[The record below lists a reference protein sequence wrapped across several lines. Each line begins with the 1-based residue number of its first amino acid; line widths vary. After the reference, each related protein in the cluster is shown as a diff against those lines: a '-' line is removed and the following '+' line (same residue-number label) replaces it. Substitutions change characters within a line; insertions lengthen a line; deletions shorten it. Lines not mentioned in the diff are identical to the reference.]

1 MATTLKTNQR
11 DYFPGETVTL
21 TLGEFDPGSSF
32 VFAVRDSASDPGDDG
47 VANVY
52 SPFWVTDGGWGDRD
66 GLVNGQIVAQWV
78 VPSDPDGSGP
88 LVAPALHATLEVT
101 ASTASTSGTGGV
113 VVASTTFTDAN
124 PTPVQLF
131 YVPMPENQLLQALQA
146 IDTGN
151 SSPDPVNPMQ
161 TYISIA
167 ASNSGTWIYYD
178 HWEDGYEADI
188 SNPTQATT
196 RVWGDGNLAN
206 GVAPGTVN
214 DLITAG
220 TVLVLN
226 NPVDTNNPLPTDY
239 DGGDKFAA
247 SKTVAVTR
255 VGWASGSDTL
265 LAGSVEVLDTN
276 NWGTSFRAP
285 VGQNIPNTDS
295 FQMFEYTGL
304 FIQAGEG
311 GAVINV
317 DVNANGL
324 VDAGDVVNV
333 ALAEGKSYLVND
345 GVNIGATV
353 TSSKPVQV
361 DILTGD
367 IGSNYESRDSAL
379 LPTNLWSN
387 NYYTPVSTQDANAT
401 TVWLYNPGATSI
413 NVTYTY
419 RSNSTTTPSTTITV
433 AANSYAKQVIPDGSG
448 ARFHTASGANFYAF
462 STTDSNSGQ
471 SDGGGNQ
478 AYDWGFTL
486 IPQYSLTNQVLIG
499 LGIGRDPTSGTNP
512 NENGNPVW
520 VTPIGNGNTP
530 VNVYVDRN
538 NDGVV
543 DQTLSLRELERAK
556 VFDPDGNQ
564 TGMRIYTDAPGVK
577 LAAAW
582 GQDPASAS
590 PGAPG
595 LDVGTGVPPL
605 PQFGAGKNGT
615 LLVDADGGGQITAGD
630 TLLYTITIPNI
641 STVPVPDVK
650 LQDILPADT
659 TYISNSTKIN
669 RGDGLG
675 FVSIPDAGTTPFPLD
690 EGGAILGTIPVGKTY
705 TVTFEARI
713 DAFKDLDPGRI
724 AIVNNGTVNALGE
737 TKPISDTTPL
747 YFFTNIDIEKFTNGE
762 DADTPTGPVLLVNS
776 PVVWTYEVKTTGN
789 VWLSGISV
797 TDSVFGVNPVKVD
810 ANNDTFNDGDTNKDN
825 ILQTGETWLYQAT
838 GIATTIGQYTNTG
851 TATGTPVYGNGT
863 TVVPGLA
870 NPVVDTDPS
879 HYFGADATIDVEKYV
894 SIDGG
899 ANWVDADL
907 ATGPYLSSGTD
918 PQFKFVVTNTGNVDL
933 ANVTLTD
940 SDFNIDGADKSVSI
954 GALAAGASYELIYA
968 DAAWAAGQHTDTA
981 TASGEYT
988 DDNGDTTTPTDTD
1001 DANYFGS
1008 NATID
1013 VEKYVSI
1020 DGGANWVDADLATGP
1035 YLSSG
1040 TDPQFKFV
1048 VTNTGNVDLANVTL
1062 TDSDFNIDGAD
1073 KSVSIGALAAGAS
1086 YELIYADA
1094 AWAAGQHTDTATASG
1109 EYTDD
1114 NGDTTTPTD
1123 TDDANYFGSNATID
1137 VEKYVSIDGGAN
1149 WVDAD
1154 LATGPYLSSGTD
1166 PQFKFVVTNTGN
1178 VDLANVTLTDSDFN
1192 IDGADKSVS
1201 IGALAAG
1208 ASYELIYADA
1218 AWAAGQH
1225 TDTATASGEYTDDNG
1240 DTTTPTDTDDA
1251 NYFGSNAT
1259 IDVEKYV
1266 SIDGGA
1272 NWVDADLA
1280 TGPYLSSGTDPQF
1293 KFVVTNTGNV
1303 DLANVTLT
1311 DSDFNIDGADK
1322 SVSIGALAAGAS
1334 YELIYA
1340 DAAWAAGQH
1349 TDTATASGEYTDDNG
1364 DTTTPTDTDDA
1375 NYFGSNATID
1385 VEKYVSIDGGANW
1398 VDADLATG
1406 PYLSS
1411 GTDPQFKFVVTNT
1424 GNVDLA
1430 NVTLTDSDF
1439 NIDGADKSVS
1449 IGALAAGASYELIYA
1464 DAAWAAGQHT
1474 DTATASGEYTDDNGD
1489 TTTPTDTDDANY
1501 FGSNA
1506 TIDVEKYVSIDGG
1519 ANWVDADLATGP
1531 YLSSGT
1537 DPQFKFVVTNTGNVD
1552 LANVTLTDSDFNI
1565 DGADKS
1571 VSIGALAAGASYELI
1586 YADAAWAAGQH
1597 TDTATASGEYTDD
1610 NGDTTTPTDT
1620 DDANYFGSNATIDV
1634 EKYVSIDGGANW
1646 VDADL
1651 ATGPYLSSGTDPQF
1665 KFVVTN
1671 TGNVDLA
1678 NVTLTDSDFNIDGA
1692 DKSVSIGALAAGA
1705 SYELIYADAAWAA
1718 GQHTD
1723 TATASGEYTD
1733 DNGDTTTP
1741 TDTDDANYFGS
1752 NATIDVE
1759 KYVSIDGGANWV
1771 DADLATGP
1779 YLSSGTDPQFK
1790 FVVTN
1795 TGNVDLANVT
1805 LTDSDFNIDGADKS
1819 VSIGALAAGASY
1831 ELIYADAAWAA
1842 GQHTD
1847 TATASGEYTDDN
1859 GDTTTPT
1866 DTDDANYFGS
1876 NATID
1881 VEKYVSIDGGANWVD
1896 ADLATG
1902 PYLSSGTDPQ
1912 FKFVVTNTGDVDL
1925 ANVTLTDSDFN
1936 IDGADKSVSIGALAA
1951 GASYELIYADAA
1963 WAAGQHTDTA
1973 TASGEYTDDN
1983 GDTTT
1988 PTDTDDANYFGSNA
2002 TIDVEKYVSIDGGAN
2017 WVDADLA
2024 TGPYLSS
2031 GTDPQFK
2038 FVVTNTGNV
2047 DLANVTLTDSDF
2059 NIDGADK
2066 SVSIGALAAGASYEL
2081 IYADAAWA
2089 AGQHTDTATASG
2101 EYTDDNGDTTT
2112 PTDTDDANY
2121 FGSNATIDVE
2131 KYVSIDGGANW
2142 VDADLATGPYLS
2154 SGTDPQFK
2162 FVVTNT
2168 GNVDL
2173 ANVTLTDSDFN
2184 IDGADKSVSIG
2195 ALAAGAS
2202 YELIYADAAWA
2213 AGQHTD
2219 TATASG
2225 EYTDDNGDTTTPTD
2239 TDDANYFGSNAT
2251 IDVEKYV
2258 SIDGG
2263 ANWVDADLATGP
2275 YLSSGTDP
2283 QFKFV
2288 VTNTGNVDLANVTLT
2303 DSDFNIDGADKSVS
2317 IGALAAGASYEL
2329 IYADAAWAAGQHTDT
2344 ATASGEYTDDNGDTT
2359 TPTDTDDANYFGFEP
2374 TGSIGD
2380 FVWEDLNYNGKQDA
2394 NEPGIAGVT
2403 VNLLDTNGN
2412 VVKTTQTGSGND
2424 LGKYLFGNVAPGDYS
2439 IQVVKPSNGY
2449 FFTKPNV
2456 PGDDALDS
2464 DVGDTGLT
2472 AIFNLS
2478 AGENDL
2484 TVDAGLYRKANLG
2497 DLVWLDRDNDGIQDS
2512 NERGVDK
2519 VIVKLLD
2526 ASGAQVAMT
2535 TTDASGKYLFSN
2547 LDPGSYKLEFDKSL
2561 ALTGAISVA
2570 KYPWSSKQNQGNDDG
2585 LDSDVAGSGFK
2596 ATTAL
2601 FTLESGE
2608 NDLTQDAAITP
2619 IVIDLNGDGIK
2630 TIARADSQGTFDLLG
2645 TGSGINSGWLSG
2657 DDGFLVIDRN
2667 GNGSIDDISEMFG
2680 GSSKG
2685 DGFAKLASFDSN
2697 ADGMVNAN
2705 DADFAGLKIWRDVNG
2720 NHQTDDG
2727 ELMSLAD
2734 AGLVG
2739 LSISYSEL
2747 PFLDAKGNLH
2757 LERGSA
2763 TRADGSVV
2771 DMTDVY
2777 FNISASDAAAAGVQ
2791 APTLAELMGSDNS
2804 FDSLMTDVAAVAGQ
2818 EPFDTAMGDAA
2829 DSTNGGCAA
2838 DWSGMNSMEVQL
2850 IGQAEASFSGVF

>member
-879 HYFGADATIDVEKYV
+879 HYFG
-894 SIDGG
+894 
-899 ANWVDADL
+899 
-907 ATGPYLSSGTD
+907 
-918 PQFKFVVTNTGNVDL
+918 
-933 ANVTLTD
+933 
-940 SDFNIDGADKSVSI
+940 
-954 GALAAGASYELIYA
+954 
-968 DAAWAAGQHTDTA
+968 
-981 TASGEYT
+981 
-988 DDNGDTTTPTDTD
+988 
-1001 DANYFGS
+1001 S

-1424 GNVDLA
+1424 
-1430 NVTLTDSDF
+1430 VTL
-1439 NIDGADKSVS
+1439 I
-1449 IGALAAGASYELIYA
+1449 
-1464 DAAWAAGQHT
+1464 W
-1474 DTATASGEYTDDNGD
+1474 
-1489 TTTPTDTDDANY
+1489 PT
-1501 FGSNA
+1501 S
-1506 TIDVEKYVSIDGG
+1506 
-1519 ANWVDADLATGP
+1519 P
-1531 YLSSGT
+1531 
-1537 DPQFKFVVTNTGNVD
+1537 
-1552 LANVTLTDSDFNI
+1552 
-1565 DGADKS
+1565 
-1571 VSIGALAAGASYELI
+1571 
-1586 YADAAWAAGQH
+1586 
-1597 TDTATASGEYTDD
+1597 
-1610 NGDTTTPTDT
+1610 
-1620 DDANYFGSNATIDV
+1620 
-1634 EKYVSIDGGANW
+1634 
-1646 VDADL
+1646 
-1651 ATGPYLSSGTDPQF
+1651 
-1665 KFVVTN
+1665 
-1671 TGNVDLA
+1671 
-1678 NVTLTDSDFNIDGA
+1678 
-1692 DKSVSIGALAAGA
+1692 
-1705 SYELIYADAAWAA
+1705 
-1718 GQHTD
+1718 
-1723 TATASGEYTD
+1723 
-1733 DNGDTTTP
+1733 
-1741 TDTDDANYFGS
+1741 
-1752 NATIDVE
+1752 
-1759 KYVSIDGGANWV
+1759 
-1771 DADLATGP
+1771 
-1779 YLSSGTDPQFK
+1779 
-1790 FVVTN
+1790 
-1795 TGNVDLANVT
+1795 
-1805 LTDSDFNIDGADKS
+1805 
-1819 VSIGALAAGASY
+1819 
-1831 ELIYADAAWAA
+1831 
-1842 GQHTD
+1842 
-1847 TATASGEYTDDN
+1847 
-1859 GDTTTPT
+1859 
-1866 DTDDANYFGS
+1866 
-1876 NATID
+1876 
-1881 VEKYVSIDGGANWVD
+1881 
-1896 ADLATG
+1896 
-1902 PYLSSGTDPQ
+1902 
-1912 FKFVVTNTGDVDL
+1912 
-1925 ANVTLTDSDFN
+1925 
-1936 IDGADKSVSIGALAA
+1936 
-1951 GASYELIYADAA
+1951 
-1963 WAAGQHTDTA
+1963 
-1973 TASGEYTDDN
+1973 
-1983 GDTTT
+1983 
-1988 PTDTDDANYFGSNA
+1988 
-2002 TIDVEKYVSIDGGAN
+2002 
-2017 WVDADLA
+2017 
-2024 TGPYLSS
+2024 
-2031 GTDPQFK
+2031 
-2038 FVVTNTGNV
+2038 
-2047 DLANVTLTDSDF
+2047 
-2059 NIDGADK
+2059 
-2066 SVSIGALAAGASYEL
+2066 
-2081 IYADAAWA
+2081 
-2089 AGQHTDTATASG
+2089 
-2101 EYTDDNGDTTT
+2101 
-2112 PTDTDDANY
+2112 
-2121 FGSNATIDVE
+2121 
-2131 KYVSIDGGANW
+2131 
-2142 VDADLATGPYLS
+2142 
-2154 SGTDPQFK
+2154 
-2162 FVVTNT
+2162 
-2168 GNVDL
+2168 
-2173 ANVTLTDSDFN
+2173 
-2184 IDGADKSVSIG
+2184 
-2195 ALAAGAS
+2195 
-2202 YELIYADAAWA
+2202 
-2213 AGQHTD
+2213 
-2219 TATASG
+2219 
-2225 EYTDDNGDTTTPTD
+2225 
-2239 TDDANYFGSNAT
+2239 
-2251 IDVEKYV
+2251 
-2258 SIDGG
+2258 
-2263 ANWVDADLATGP
+2263 
-2275 YLSSGTDP
+2275 
-2283 QFKFV
+2283 
-2288 VTNTGNVDLANVTLT
+2288 
-2303 DSDFNIDGADKSVS
+2303 
-2317 IGALAAGASYEL
+2317 
-2329 IYADAAWAAGQHTDT
+2329 
-2344 ATASGEYTDDNGDTT
+2344 
-2359 TPTDTDDANYFGFEP
+2359 
-2374 TGSIGD
+2374 
-2380 FVWEDLNYNGKQDA
+2380 
-2394 NEPGIAGVT
+2394 
-2403 VNLLDTNGN
+2403 
-2412 VVKTTQTGSGND
+2412 
-2424 LGKYLFGNVAPGDYS
+2424 
-2439 IQVVKPSNGY
+2439 
-2449 FFTKPNV
+2449 
-2456 PGDDALDS
+2456 
-2464 DVGDTGLT
+2464 
-2472 AIFNLS
+2472 
-2478 AGENDL
+2478 
-2484 TVDAGLYRKANLG
+2484 
-2497 DLVWLDRDNDGIQDS
+2497 
-2512 NERGVDK
+2512 
-2519 VIVKLLD
+2519 
-2526 ASGAQVAMT
+2526 
-2535 TTDASGKYLFSN
+2535 
-2547 LDPGSYKLEFDKSL
+2547 
-2561 ALTGAISVA
+2561 
-2570 KYPWSSKQNQGNDDG
+2570 
-2585 LDSDVAGSGFK
+2585 
-2596 ATTAL
+2596 
-2601 FTLESGE
+2601 
-2608 NDLTQDAAITP
+2608 
-2619 IVIDLNGDGIK
+2619 
-2630 TIARADSQGTFDLLG
+2630 
-2645 TGSGINSGWLSG
+2645 
-2657 DDGFLVIDRN
+2657 
-2667 GNGSIDDISEMFG
+2667 
-2680 GSSKG
+2680 
-2685 DGFAKLASFDSN
+2685 
-2697 ADGMVNAN
+2697 
-2705 DADFAGLKIWRDVNG
+2705 
-2720 NHQTDDG
+2720 
-2727 ELMSLAD
+2727 
-2734 AGLVG
+2734 
-2739 LSISYSEL
+2739 
-2747 PFLDAKGNLH
+2747 
-2757 LERGSA
+2757 
-2763 TRADGSVV
+2763 
-2771 DMTDVY
+2771 
-2777 FNISASDAAAAGVQ
+2777 
-2791 APTLAELMGSDNS
+2791 
-2804 FDSLMTDVAAVAGQ
+2804 
-2818 EPFDTAMGDAA
+2818 
-2829 DSTNGGCAA
+2829 
-2838 DWSGMNSMEVQL
+2838 
-2850 IGQAEASFSGVF
+2850 